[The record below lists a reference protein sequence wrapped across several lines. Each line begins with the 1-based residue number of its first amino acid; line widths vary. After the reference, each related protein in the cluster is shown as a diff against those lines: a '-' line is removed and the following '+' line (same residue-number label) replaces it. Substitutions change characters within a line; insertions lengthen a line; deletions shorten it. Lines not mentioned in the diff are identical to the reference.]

1 MNSLTTIGV
10 AASIGALGLT
20 GAPPPAAP
28 PAPATTAVRLAAAS
42 VPLGAIPA
50 AFLRNQ
56 ATFCQLI
63 CPSIGQLV
71 TTVPL
76 GAVEAPVS
84 FLTALQSGSLLQAIG
99 AAAESVTAPADVAT
113 TGIIT
118 PDVFIVVPKSVGKT
132 LQVTVVQAINV
143 GAALLQPGEL
153 IPAIETAR
161 EKILEALQQP
171 ATFPPSD
178 LPTGAQ
184 GLVENVAVA
193 AVSIPV
199 AVAFQAGELLL
210 EGAVHTANVTATTLA
225 DTGNVGAALSAGGA
239 AASAVIGQAGGI
251 VTDAVQT
258 ALTNITGSLH
268 QPGPTTT
275 AAATTTVTKAVT
287 PAATTAALEAK
298 TKTTTKTT
306 TTAAD
311 PAPQPKTQRV
321 DRAIQ
326 RANQAVNRV
335 TTGTGDVAK
344 HRKEPGGRHRA
355 ASATS

>member
-28 PAPATTAVRLAAAS
+28 PAPATREVRLAAAS
-42 VPLGAIPA
+42 VPLGAIPV

-56 ATFCQLI
+56 LTFCQLI
-63 CPSIGQLV
+63 CPSIVQLV

-76 GAVEAPVS
+76 GVVEAPASFVS
-84 FLTALQSGSLLQAIG
+84 ALQSGSLLQAIG

-132 LQVTVVQAINV
+132 LEVTVVQAINV
-143 GAALLQPGEL
+143 GEALLQPGEL
-153 IPAIETAR
+153 IPAVETAR
-161 EKILEALQQP
+161 EKILEALDQP

-184 GLVENVAVA
+184 GVLENVAVA

-210 EGAVHTANVTATTLA
+210 EGAVHTANVTATELA
-225 DTGNVGAALSAGGA
+225 DTGNVGEALSAGRGA
-239 AASAVIGQAGGI
+239 ATAVLAQAGGI
-251 VTDAVQT
+251 VTDAVHT
-258 ALTNITGSLH
+258 ALTNINDARH
-268 QPGPTTT
+268 QPGP
-275 AAATTTVTKAVT
+275 AATT
-287 PAATTAALEAK
+287 
-298 TKTTTKTT
+298 TTTKTT
-306 TTAAD
+306 TKATATATTTPTKATD

-326 RANQAVNRV
+326 RANRAVNAV
-335 TTGTGDVAK
+335 TASPGDLAK
-344 HRKEPGGRHRA
+344 HRKATGGRHRA
-355 ASATS
+355 APAKS